1 MVSHLSLSASLG
13 TCPAWAKNAGT
24 GWTVAAPV
32 VLIRSERHG
41 AGLFAELAVCH
52 EWSPPVLVIFLL
64 LIGQMLVLSVTS
76 YICFLLH
83 CTLRQGN
90 KMWLERKM
98 GVCLCVCVCERE
110 REGERDVG
118 EIEWELVCQS

>member
-1 MVSHLSLSASLG
+1 M
-13 TCPAWAKNAGT
+13 
-24 GWTVAAPV
+24 
-32 VLIRSERHG
+32 
-41 AGLFAELAVCH
+41 
-52 EWSPPVLVIFLL
+52 IFLL

-98 GVCLCVCVCERE
+98 GVCVCVCVCVYVRERE
-110 REGERDVG
+110 REREMWGR
-118 EIEWELVCQS
+118 